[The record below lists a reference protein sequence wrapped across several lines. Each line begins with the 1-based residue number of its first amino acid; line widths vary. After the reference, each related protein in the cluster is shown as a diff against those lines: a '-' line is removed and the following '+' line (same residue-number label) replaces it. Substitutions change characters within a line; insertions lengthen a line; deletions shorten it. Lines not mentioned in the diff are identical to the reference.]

1 MVSAAICELGLY
13 SDPYSQEI
21 LVGKSWK
28 YKGHYK
34 ASRSGREVS
43 LSSLIC
49 MKWLKWVDKQFCEK
63 NRYTGYKVSYMFSLR

>member
-49 MKWLKWVDKQFCEK
+49 MKWLK
-63 NRYTGYKVSYMFSLR
+63 